1 MGWQE
6 RLVLIID
13 DSPEDRAVIRRYLQ
27 QDPRASYRFLEETT
41 GAEGLAIGLSAALD
55 CVMLDFSL
63 PDMDGLEFLR
73 RLQEEAGGPPFP
85 IVMLTGRGSE
95 AIAVQA
101 LKRGAEDYLVKGH
114 FDAESLCATIGDAI
128 EKFALRPGRERERV
142 EKERDH
148 RQAQEAIRLKERL
161 VLIVDDSPEDRV
173 AASRFLARDPHCS
186 YRFLEAAD
194 GGEGLEICRSAGLDC
209 VLLDFSLPDMDGLDF
224 LRELT
229 GGTAVTPFPVVML
242 TGRGD
247 ESIAVQALKR
257 GAQDYLIKGR
267 FGEETLRRSVDNAV
281 ASVVDRRSVERQR
294 LRLLERLEREA
305 RLRADELAEM
315 DRRKNEFLAMLA
327 HELRNPLAPIR
338 SALHL
343 MSLPGLDEGT
353 IERARAMAQRQV
365 TQLARLVDDL
375 LEVSR
380 ITRGKIQLTPEDV
393 DLTSVM
399 LRAVEAVRPVMEQHR
414 HELEVS
420 PPVGPIVLW
429 ADAARLEQIL
439 VNLLNNAAK
448 YTEAEG
454 RIRLAAE
461 RDGDEAVIRVRDT
474 GIGIAAE
481 MLPLVF
487 DMFAQVDHSLDRSQG
502 GLGIGLTLVRTLA
515 ELHGGRVSVHSEGL
529 GKGSEFL
536 VRLPIPSALPR
547 PEPAPTRPGASA
559 DGKPIARAFELMDGK
574 PMGGEPTLADEAAAR
589 AERPLR
595 ILLVDDH
602 EDGAE
607 VLATLLDHWGH
618 QVEIVSD
625 GMKALEAV
633 DALTPELILLDLGL
647 PGMDGFEVA
656 RRIRGRYGERS
667 PYLVALTGYGQE
679 EARRRSREVGFDLH
693 LVKPVDP
700 EELSRFLAGVDPSA
714 KEGRGAA
721 PPPAD
726 GT

>member
-73 RLQEEAGGPPFP
+73 RLHEEAGGPHFP

-114 FDAESLCATIGDAI
+114 FDAPSLCATIGDAI

-161 VLIVDDSPEDRV
+161 VLVVDDAPEDRV
-173 AASRFLARDPHCS
+173 AARRFLARDPHCS
-186 YRFLEAAD
+186 YRFLEASD
-194 GGEGLEICRSAGLDC
+194 GEEGLQICRSAGLDC

-267 FGEETLRRSVDNAV
+267 FSEETLRRSVDNAV

-343 MSLPGLDEGT
+343 MSLPGVDEGT
-353 IERARAMAQRQV
+353 ASRARAMAQRQV
-365 TQLARLVDDL
+365 AQLARLVDDL

-380 ITRGKIQLTPEDV
+380 ITRGKIQLAPEEV
-393 DLTSVM
+393 DLETVM
-399 LRAVEAVRPVMEQHR
+399 HRAVEAVRPIVEQHR

-420 PPVGPIVLW
+420 PPAEPIVLS

-448 YTEAEG
+448 YTESEG
-454 RIRLAAE
+454 RIRLAADRE
-461 RDGDEAVIRVRDT
+461 GDEAVVRVRDN
-474 GIGIAAE
+474 GIGIAEE
-481 MLPLVF
+481 MRPLVF
-487 DMFAQVDHSLDRSQG
+487 DMFAQVDRSLDRSQG

-515 ELHGGRVSVHSEGL
+515 ELHGGRVSVASEGL
-529 GKGSEFL
+529 GKGSEFV
-536 VRLPIPSALPR
+536 VRLPIASAVLG
-547 PEPAPTRPGASA
+547 PEPAPYRLELAA
-559 DGKPIARAFELMDGK
+559 DGKPAPMDGA
-574 PMGGEPTLADEAAAR
+574 PTSADGAPACADGAATT

-625 GMKALEAV
+625 GVKALEAV

-700 EELSRFLAGVDPSA
+700 DELNRFLSRIDPWAKEAGVGAPSPD
-714 KEGRGAA
+714 GA
-721 PPPAD
+721 
-726 GT
+726 